1 MNRICQLESDIIM
14 DKSTKNIIEAGITP
28 AEFSVLFADDITMEE
43 YLSEYPSQA
52 HRYGHLEDL
61 AIGRGEY
68 ELADY
73 YREKSGRPNYID
85 WCD

>member
-1 MNRICQLESDIIM
+1 MDRICQFKSDIIM

-28 AEFSVLFADDITMEE
+28 AEFSDLFADDITMEE

-52 HRYGHLEDL
+52 HRYDHLKYL
-61 AIGRGEY
+61 AIDRGEY

-73 YREKSGRPNYID
+73 YREKSGKPNCID